1 MNVCLV
7 KAMVFPVGHIWM
19 CKVNHKERDLDI
31 TYIKVQRKL
40 WVVGKIEQDL
50 RKKVL
55 LCRKW
60 KESEESRVH
69 FLGRSFK
76 YLEDV

>member
-1 MNVCLV
+1 MTLKRLRISEQSVHRHHTWFRVTC
-7 KAMVFPVGHIWM
+7 
-19 CKVNHKERDLDI
+19 
-31 TYIKVQRKL
+31 IKVQRKL

-60 KESEESRVH
+60 KESEESGVH